1 MEFLEDALGWL
12 VAFAV
17 ADLVI
22 LVAKKLRRK

>member
-1 MEFLEDALGWL
+1 MEFLEDLLGWL

-22 LVAKKLRRK
+22 LAVKKLRRK